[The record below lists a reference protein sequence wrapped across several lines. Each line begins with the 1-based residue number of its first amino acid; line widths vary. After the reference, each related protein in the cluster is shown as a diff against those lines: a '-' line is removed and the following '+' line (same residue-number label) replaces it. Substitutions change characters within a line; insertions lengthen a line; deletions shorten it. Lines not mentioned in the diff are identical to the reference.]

1 MRSTKMVVEKNRG
14 RIERRRLTTST
25 RGVKEA
31 DWPGLAQFVRLERSV
46 TVRGETTT
54 SVQYAVTSLSPE
66 RAGPARLLAISR
78 GRWLIESLFWIRDVP
93 FRDVPFR
100 EDHSR
105 IRSGTAPYTMS
116 VLKNAA
122 INTLRALKVDNI
134 TAALRENAVKVP
146 ALLHNLGIQTN

>member
-1 MRSTKMVVEKNRG
+1 MPGPRG
-14 RIERRRLTTST
+14 C
-25 RGVKEA
+25 
-31 DWPGLAQFVRLERSV
+31 
-46 TVRGETTT
+46 
-54 SVQYAVTSLSPE
+54 
-66 RAGPARLLAISR
+66 
-78 GRWLIESLFWIRDVP
+78 WLIESLFWI
-93 FRDVPFR
+93 RDVPFR